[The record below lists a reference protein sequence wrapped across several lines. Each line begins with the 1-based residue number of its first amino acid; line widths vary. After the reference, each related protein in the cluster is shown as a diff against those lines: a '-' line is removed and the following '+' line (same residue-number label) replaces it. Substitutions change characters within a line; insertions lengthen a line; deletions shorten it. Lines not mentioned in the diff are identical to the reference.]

1 MAFDLNFFKILKKF
15 KSVSKFSAYIPY
27 ERTKMVFVRMVM
39 ELSTLILW
47 REKIM
52 TDKLLRLPKVLELVG
67 IKKTKLWEMIK
78 KGKFPR
84 QRKLGTKTSVWSFLE
99 IQQWIEGVKNG
110 EEING

>member
-1 MAFDLNFFKILKKF
+1 MFDLNLFKILKKF
-15 KSVSKFSAYIPY
+15 KSVSKFSAYIHY
-27 ERTKMVFVRMVM
+27 KRTKTVFVRMVM

-110 EEING
+110 EEIND

>member
-1 MAFDLNFFKILKKF
+1 
-15 KSVSKFSAYIPY
+15 
-27 ERTKMVFVRMVM
+27 MVM

-52 TDKLLRLPKVLELVG
+52 PDKLLRLPKVLELVG

-110 EEING
+110 EEIND

>member
-1 MAFDLNFFKILKKF
+1 
-15 KSVSKFSAYIPY
+15 
-27 ERTKMVFVRMVM
+27 MVFVRMVM

>member
-1 MAFDLNFFKILKKF
+1 MFDLNLFKILKKF

-27 ERTKMVFVRMVM
+27 ERTKAVFVRMVM